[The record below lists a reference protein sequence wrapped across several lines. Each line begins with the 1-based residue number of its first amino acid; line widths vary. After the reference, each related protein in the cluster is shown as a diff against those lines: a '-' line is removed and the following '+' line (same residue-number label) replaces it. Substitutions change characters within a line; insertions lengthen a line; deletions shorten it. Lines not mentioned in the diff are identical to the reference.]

1 MRLEKNEKGEQV
13 ESPKEK
19 VIMGI
24 KPLVVIIAEEISRK
38 VKHTYEFKSIDKWGM
53 SGENIFVMI
62 TDDGVIHLFEC
73 EQGLSIDYLM
83 RSYTNLAMG
92 KSLGIKMAVSEEGV
106 LGK

>member
-24 KPLVVIIAEEISRK
+24 KPLVVIIAEEVSRK
-38 VKHTYEFKSIDKWGM
+38 IKRCYEFKSIDRWGL
-53 SGENIFVMI
+53 SGDSIFVMI
-62 TDDGVIHLFEC
+62 TDDGIIHLFEC
-73 EQGLSIDYLM
+73 EQSLSIDYLM

-92 KSLGIKMAVSEEGV
+92 KSLGIKLAVSEEAV